1 MMRPSQL
8 FLLASILPAA
18 LSLSAQDPAHPLQDP
33 SPPAQSPLSSAQE
46 PGPTLQVNVRSILIP
61 VVVRDA
67 KGHAIGDLK
76 QEDFKVFDQ
85 GKPRRL
91 SGFSLQQ
98 GAPLE
103 AQPNTAAQTAG
114 QAQEA
119 ATPGSSGAAAGVT
132 QRVVVLL
139 FDDRHLSEGD
149 LVQAKKAALQLLD
162 QPLTDGTRVL
172 VLSPLG
178 VNSGVTHNVV
188 PLRAAI
194 ENLKFHQQF
203 LHDPG
208 QCPDIGHFSAD
219 QILNKNNVTEYNN
232 QVEKTLKCQHL
243 NGDKSGDV
251 LIAQATVKNA
261 AETAMQQGDDDARQS
276 IGFLRDVVYSMSK
289 LPGQRTL
296 IFISSGFLSLSQDS
310 MIMESQLMN
319 LAAGVSVTIS
329 TLDARGLYSV
339 IKNAHK
345 SGDEGLESMLTGA
358 SLENYKDEL
367 RQDKQIMAEFADGT
381 GGTFFHDN
389 NDLAGGLAAL
399 AAGPEYRYLLE
410 LSLQDV
416 KLNGA
421 YHSLKVA
428 VDRKDVKIQARD
440 GYFAPREQKGR

>member
-1 MMRPSQL
+1 MMRHSQL
-8 FLLASILPAA
+8 LLLASGLFVAV
-18 LSLSAQDPAHPLQDP
+18 SLHAQD
-33 SPPAQSPLSSAQE
+33 SSRPPQE
-46 PGPTLQVNVRSILIP
+46 SGPVVQLNVRSILIP

-67 KGHAIGDLK
+67 QGREIGDLK
-76 QEDFKVFDQ
+76 EADFKVFDQ
-85 GKPRRL
+85 GKQRRL

-98 GAPLE
+98 GAAPW
-103 AQPNTAAQTAG
+103 AQQPAAG
-114 QAQEA
+114 QAAGQAEQA
-119 ATPGSSGAAAGVT
+119 GTPGSPNAAAGAT
-132 QRVVVLL
+132 PRVVVLL

-149 LVQAKKAALQLLD
+149 LVEAKKAALQLLD
-162 QPLTDGTRVL
+162 RPLADGTRVL

-178 VNSGVTHNVV
+178 ANSGLTHNVV
-188 PLRAAI
+188 PLKAAI
-194 ENLKFHQQF
+194 EKLKFRQPF

-208 QCPDIGHFSAD
+208 QCPDIDHFSAD
-219 QILNKNNVTEYNN
+219 QILNKSNVTEYNN

-243 NGDKSGDV
+243 DGNRPGDV

-296 IFISSGFLSLSQDS
+296 IFISPGFLSLSQDS

-319 LAAGVSVTIS
+319 LAAGSAV
-329 TLDARGLYSV
+329 TLDTLDTRGLYSV
-339 IKNAHK
+339 IENADK
-345 SGDEGLESMLTGA
+345 SGDEGLASMLSGA
-358 SLENYKDEL
+358 SLENHKDEL
-367 RQDKQIMAEFADGT
+367 RQNKQILAEFAEGT
-381 GGTFFHDN
+381 GGTFFHSN

-421 YHSLKVA
+421 YHSVKVE
-428 VDRKDVKIQARD
+428 VNRKDVKIQARE
-440 GYFAPREQKGR
+440 GYFAPLAPKGK